1 MKGENNSRLV
11 LGLPMDGPPV
21 AYTRKTSAEGMVYGQ
36 SVVTHDMATAL
47 LRHGSAESVVFLVAP
62 QDVPAYTVHFKSYP
76 KARVQPEIGILQ
88 HGVERFGLTTW
99 HDIRGNPSAPSFK
112 IRTGLASRKP
122 YPITLTVHCLSSQH
136 FIGTLVLPLLTES
149 VLPCD
154 SVICTSRACRDAF
167 RNLLE
172 QVASTFN
179 RRHGANL
186 SYKGRLDVLPLAT
199 DTEFFRP
206 LPQAECRRKLEL
218 PQDAFVLLWFG
229 RLAASDKAD
238 LFVMLRVVERLR
250 RKNPQRKILLILAG
264 SQVPQLPFTP
274 GLRRYAEELGISE
287 HVIIKETFPPSERN
301 SLYCAADVFVA
312 PTDNI
317 QETFGLTPLEAMACG
332 LPQVVA
338 DWDGY
343 RDTVQHD
350 VTGFLVPTHWA
361 ACDEDISNVSLTN
374 LDLNVLIDHFQ
385 LGQSVVID
393 LEQYEHYLQRLM
405 DQPELRARMADAS
418 RQRAVEVFGWSP
430 VIKQYEALWAE
441 LSQLA
446 RNTELP
452 SLTHSHS
459 RPRYFDVF
467 RGYASNIVP
476 GSAPIY
482 LTAEGHRLL
491 SGEHAFPSQ
500 YGGLEQLLFDRTLV
514 RSILAAL
521 GEPSRTVPCTLD
533 TLAGSLSQ
541 EDDGSVPGARDR
553 IRRHV
558 LWALKHGF
566 ASLTE
571 QEITR

>member
-1 MKGENNSRLV
+1 MTGEKDSRLV
-11 LGLPMDGPPV
+11 LGMPLEGAPV
-21 AYTRKTSAEGMVYGQ
+21 AYTQKTSAEQMIYGQ

-47 LRHGSAESVVFLVAP
+47 LRYGSAESVVFLVAP
-62 QDVPAYTVHFKSYP
+62 QDVPAYAAHFKSYP
-76 KARVQPEIGILQ
+76 KARVRPEIGILWD
-88 HGVERFGLTTW
+88 GVEHFGLTAW

-136 FIGTLVLPLLTES
+136 FIGTLVIPLLTES
-149 VLPCD
+149 VLPYD

-167 RNLLE
+167 QNLLE
-172 QVASTFN
+172 RVASTFN

-206 LPQAECRRKLEL
+206 IPQAECRRKLNL

-229 RLAASDKAD
+229 RLAATDKAD

-250 RKNPQRKILLILAG
+250 SKNPQRKILLILAG
-264 SQVPQLPFTP
+264 SQLPQLPYAP
-274 GLRRYAEELGISE
+274 GLHRYAKELGLSE
-287 HVIIKETFPPSERN
+287 HVIIKEAFPPSERN

-312 PTDNI
+312 PADSL

-350 VTGFLVPTHWA
+350 VTGFLVPTHWT
-361 ACDEDISNVSLTN
+361 ACDGDISNVSLTN
-374 LDLNVLIDHFQ
+374 LDVLVDHFQ
-385 LGQSVVID
+385 LGQSVVVD
-393 LEQYEHYLQRLM
+393 LEKYEQYLQTLM
-405 DQPELRARMADAS
+405 DQPALRTRMAEAS
-418 RQRAVEVFGWSP
+418 RRRAVEAFGWRP

-459 RPRYFDVF
+459 RPWYFDVF
-467 RGYASNIVP
+467 SGYASNIVS

-482 LTAEGHRLL
+482 LTVEGRRLL
-491 SGEHAFPSQ
+491 SGEHAIPSQ
-500 YGGLEQLLFDRTLV
+500 YGGLEQLLFDLSLL
-514 RSILAAL
+514 RSILTAI
-521 GEPSRTVPCTLD
+521 GEPLRTAPITLE
-533 TLAGSLSQ
+533 TLVDSLSQ
-541 EDDGSVPGARDR
+541 EGDGSAPRASRDR

-558 LWALKHGF
+558 LWVLKHGF

-571 QEITR
+571 QRLE